1 MPDNRVIAGKYRLI
15 SKLSEGGM
23 GAVWE
28 AEHLEL
34 NCAAAVKLLDPAFA
48 ESPEALARFKREAQ
62 SAASLRSTNIVQI
75 FDFGIDDGVPYIA
88 MELLRGQSLAERLSE
103 KCPLSP
109 RETGTILSQV
119 AKAVTW
125 AHGMG
130 IVHRDLKPGNIF
142 LSEDAGESV
151 VKLVDFG
158 IAKPL
163 HLDLTDAPV
172 TITGSI
178 MGTPQYMSPEQAS
191 GRRIVDHRTD
201 IWSFGIVAY
210 ECLTGYHAFA
220 AETLGGLLLAIC
232 SDPLPVPSHVAQVP
246 TGFDEWFARCVN
258 REPSLRFLSIAE
270 AADVLRFVCGL
281 EVSSSLAVPQLYS
294 EPPATPYSALVPK
307 RAHRPLAYSGGI
319 STTDAPSILTLAE
332 SMVLRKRRNNWLY
345 LGGLLVAGLLVAA
358 IVRFNAGSHS
368 SSNAA
373 ALDAT
378 SVASNLAAKRDLPVP
393 SVTVQDPQA
402 LVAPAMPAAAPAPLP
417 SLANKSTSAGS
428 PVSPKKLK
436 GESSATKFNHDAK
449 PILVAAGSKEE
460 NNKPSTSIGADN
472 LVASGATPKA
482 LPPPAPVASETVE
495 NTFGLRPK
503 KAAQG
508 VQ

>member
-1 MPDNRVIAGKYRLI
+1 MPDDRVIAGKYRLI
-15 SKLSEGGM
+15 TKLSEGGM
-23 GAVWE
+23 GAVWR

-34 NCAAAVKLLDPAFA
+34 NCPAAVKLLDPAFA
-48 ESPEALARFKREAQ
+48 ESPEAFARFKREAQ

-75 FDFGIDDGVPYIA
+75 FDFGLDDGVPYIA

-109 RETGTILSQV
+109 RETAVILSQV

-142 LSEDAGESV
+142 LSEDAGETV

-163 HLDLTDAPV
+163 HLDLSDAPV
-172 TITGSI
+172 TMTGSI

-191 GRRIVDHRTD
+191 GRRTVDHRTD
-201 IWSFGIVAY
+201 IWSFGIVAF

-232 SDPLPVPSHVAQVP
+232 SDPLPIPSQIAQVP
-246 TGFDEWFARCVN
+246 TGFDEWFARCVH
-258 REPSLRFLSIAE
+258 REPGLRFLSIAE

-281 EVSSSLAVPQLYS
+281 EVSASLAMPQLYS
-294 EPPATPYSALVPK
+294 EPPATPNSASAPT
-307 RAHRPLAYSGGI
+307 RAVRPLAYSGGI

-345 LGGLLVAGLLVAA
+345 LGGLAVAVLLVAVIFRFRVGPTA
-358 IVRFNAGSHS
+358 IIDPRV
-368 SSNAA
+368 
-373 ALDAT
+373 T
-378 SVASNLAAKRDLPVP
+378 SVTHTNPPLPI
-393 SVTVQDPQA
+393 
-402 LVAPAMPAAAPAPLP
+402 APAPAKPPGAIAELTLKVPVAAAAQLP
-417 SLANKSTSAGS
+417 SIGNNAALADLTAARA
-428 PVSPKKLK
+428 KLRL
-436 GESSATKFNHDAK
+436 E
-449 PILVAAGSKEE
+449 
-460 NNKPSTSIGADN
+460 
-472 LVASGATPKA
+472 
-482 LPPPAPVASETVE
+482 PPPSKSSHAGGSSSGPAISRDDNKMALNSNSTGNAGVSKAVPKSPPPVAPVASETVE
-495 NTFGLRPK
+495 NTFGLKPQK
-503 KAAQG
+503 KAPGIQ
-508 VQ
+508 